1 MALAYDEVDRLE
13 DIVDE
18 LVEKYGEFNISREKL
33 MALGEAEFQSKGIQ
47 GSIREKGSVKFPVD
61 VSFEDLMDVVDESVV
76 ADIQAVAEP
85 LISTI
90 KGTLDKS
97 GGMAT
102 NAIAFEL
109 IARLQP
115 LGNVMRNGIL
125 SNACGALERNLTR
138 LAHLAGELPATG
150 TRPLNARD
158 LIELTNKR
166 LGHDLDR
173 NGGLSEIVNGI
184 FTERNS
190 LLHREGRVDSVFQ
203 NQMKDHPM
211 SEDDLGGVL
220 DLTDDALRGKL
231 NYLFGYALR
240 AVFLDWNQLDE
251 KPTMYSML
259 SFTQIHLLAQE
270 YWATLALLTDETFDI
285 IEPDDIRPTTRANY
299 LLALKHFVDDEVR
312 EEFCDLVRDW
322 EAPEGDTWQLVKLA
336 LLDRNDEAVAMI
348 IEKPELREL
357 LEPINR
363 VFVGITDDPR
373 LS

>member
-1 MALAYDEVDRLE
+1 
-13 DIVDE
+13 
-18 LVEKYGEFNISREKL
+18 
-33 MALGEAEFQSKGIQ
+33 
-47 GSIREKGSVKFPVD
+47 
-61 VSFEDLMDVVDESVV
+61 
-76 ADIQAVAEP
+76 
-85 LISTI
+85 
-90 KGTLDKS
+90 
-97 GGMAT
+97 
-102 NAIAFEL
+102 
-109 IARLQP
+109 
-115 LGNVMRNGIL
+115 
-125 SNACGALERNLTR
+125 
-138 LAHLAGELPATG
+138 
-150 TRPLNARD
+150 
-158 LIELTNKR
+158 
-166 LGHDLDR
+166 
-173 NGGLSEIVNGI
+173 
-184 FTERNS
+184 
-190 LLHREGRVDSVFQ
+190 
-203 NQMKDHPM
+203 
-211 SEDDLGGVL
+211 
-220 DLTDDALRGKL
+220 
-231 NYLFGYALR
+231 
-240 AVFLDWNQLDE
+240 VFLDWNQLDE